1 MGLIQIVALT
11 VLAAM
16 LALVLKN
23 QRPELALQLGIA
35 AGALILLLVIDQL
48 AGVLGEIER
57 IGARF
62 GLQGDQML
70 VVIKVIGMAYLAE
83 FGVQICKDAGEN
95 ALAGKVE
102 LAGKVMIIAVSIP
115 VVTALLKMV
124 TSII

>member
-1 MGLIQIVALT
+1 MDLIQVVALT

-23 QRPELALQLGIA
+23 QRPELALQMGIA
-35 AGALILLLVIDQL
+35 AGALILLLVSDQL
-48 AGVLGEIER
+48 IGVIHEIEK
-57 IGARF
+57 IGEQF
-62 GLQGDQML
+62 GLKSDQLL

-83 FGVQICKDAGEN
+83 FGVQICKDAGEG

-115 VVTALLKMV
+115 VISSLLQMV
-124 TSII
+124 TGIL

>member
-1 MGLIQIVALT
+1 MDLIQIVALT

-57 IGARF
+57 IGAQF

>member
-35 AGALILLLVIDQL
+35 AGALILLLVIEQL

-57 IGARF
+57 IGAQF

>member
-48 AGVLGEIER
+48 AGVLSEIER
-57 IGARF
+57 IGAQF